1 MPNPVKYTIALTAS
15 QATGIAL
22 SQSLAS
28 AGSLTIN
35 GALASSGVATLTSAN
50 CTARRVGIASSGN
63 DSGLTWT
70 ITGTDWFGNS
80 VSETLAGGNATT
92 VQSVR
97 DYATVTK
104 ITSSAAT
111 ASTVTAGTTTV
122 ASTPWYTLDVY
133 REVFNV
139 GCGVVISGTANVNL
153 EYTFDDPNGSMV
165 GSILPTSSNPPTPWQ
180 HVQFNGISAT
190 ASGQILFPV
199 FAARTTVNSGT
210 GSVTT
215 YLLQAGA
222 CGP

>member
-1 MPNPVKYTIALTAS
+1 MPNPVKYTVALTAS
-15 QATGIAL
+15 QTTGIAL
-22 SQSLAS
+22 SQSLGA
-28 AGSLTIN
+28 AGALTIN
-35 GALASSGVATLTSAN
+35 GALASSGVATLTSTN
-50 CTARRVGIASSGN
+50 CTARRVGITSAGN
-63 DSGLTWT
+63 DSALTWT
-70 ITGTDWFGNS
+70 ITGTDWFGN
-80 VSETLAGGNATT
+80 VISETLAGGNAVA

-104 ITSSAAT
+104 IAGSAAT

-122 ASTPWYTLDVY
+122 GSTPWYPLDLY

-139 GCGVVISGTANVNL
+139 GCGVLISGTATVTL

-165 GSILPTSSNPPTPWQ
+165 GSILPTSNNPPTALS
-180 HVQFNGISAT
+180 HAQFNGISAS

-215 YLLQAGA
+215 YLLQSGA